1 MMALNGLATGKNLKP
16 FLCLV
21 RNVYHDLFGTNV
33 PIYDDGKIRLTKPNH
48 VNRLRQAFPYYDQA
62 LLDGIFDQ
70 FKSHLDVHGADECKR
85 LFEYYFSGVFREQG
99 EFISSS
105 KLYHFLDRRYLL
117 STLKN
122 GFLYPSIVE
131 YEEYQCLFKLFKGS
145 AFIEKEGVLE
155 DKPFLAEWRGSNQS
169 LLALR
174 NKGSSK
180 AEIDQYLQDSA
191 FVPAYTCLLSY
202 INLILLCTP
211 LITAHTAYP
220 LRRMRLS

>member
-1 MMALNGLATGKNLKP
+1 
-16 FLCLV
+16 
-21 RNVYHDLFGTNV
+21 
-33 PIYDDGKIRLTKPNH
+33 
-48 VNRLRQAFPYYDQA
+48 
-62 LLDGIFDQ
+62 
-70 FKSHLDVHGADECKR
+70 
-85 LFEYYFSGVFREQG
+85 
-99 EFISSS
+99 
-105 KLYHFLDRRYLL
+105 
-117 STLKN
+117 LKN